1 MIKIKFK
8 NTLIRDFNE
17 ADINKSFLNALN
29 NKRLN
34 KFISTRRKKQS
45 YKDALKYLNNAK
57 KNNCIHL
64 IVINT
69 LQKKMVGTITV
80 RKLKKNSYFL
90 GYMVCNIKYIGGSYF
105 FTSVNKVIKYI
116 SNNLKGKKIYADIA
130 IKNLPSGFFLRKLGF
145 SIIEKNKKKFIIL
158 KKII

>member
-8 NTLIRDFNE
+8 KALIRDFNE

-29 NKRLN
+29 DKRLN

-57 KNNCIHL
+57 KNNRIYL
-64 IVINT
+64 IVIDT

-80 RKLKKNSYFL
+80 TKLKKNSYFL
-90 GYMVCNIKYIGGSYF
+90 AYMVCNINYIGGSYF
-105 FTSVNKVIKYI
+105 STCIKKVIKYI
-116 SNNLKGKKIYADIA
+116 SNNLKGKKIYAGTD
-130 IKNLPSGFFLRKLGF
+130 IKNLPSAFFLRKLGF
-145 SIIEKNKKKFIIL
+145 IIIEKNKKKFSFL
-158 KKII
+158 NKIK